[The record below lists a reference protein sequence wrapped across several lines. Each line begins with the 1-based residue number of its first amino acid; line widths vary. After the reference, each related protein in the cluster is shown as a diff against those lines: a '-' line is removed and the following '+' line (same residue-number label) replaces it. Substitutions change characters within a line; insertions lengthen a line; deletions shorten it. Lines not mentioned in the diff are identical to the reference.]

1 MKTITTLGT
10 IFLFIFACRLCSMT
24 GAHDYDPYKGSL
36 KTLLPSQT
44 SVGLI
49 NFRLDSSQADD
60 LDGAQEAVKANYT
73 MQAGS
78 ISVPV
83 VLQVGNY
90 GSAQEAEA
98 RMQAFADKHGLT
110 LESKTKGGTGG
121 KRLTWGDGKAI
132 MWSNGSLQCLATST
146 FAKTTSNLEEAL
158 PF

>member
-1 MKTITTLGT
+1 
-10 IFLFIFACRLCSMT
+10 MT
-24 GAHDYDPYKGSL
+24 GAHDYDPYKGSV
-36 KTLLPSQT
+36 KDLLPKEA

-49 NFRLDSSQADD
+49 NFKLDSSQSDD
-60 LDGAQEAVKANYT
+60 LDGAQEAVKATYT

-83 VLQVGNY
+83 VLQVANY
-90 GSAQEAEA
+90 ASSQEAEA
-98 RMQAFADKHGLT
+98 KMQAFADKHGLA
-110 LESKTKGGTGG
+110 LEPTTKGGSG

>member
-1 MKTITTLGT
+1 
-10 IFLFIFACRLCSMT
+10 MT
-24 GAHDYDPYKGSL
+24 GSNNLDPYKGSL
-36 KTLLPSQT
+36 KALLPNQP

-49 NFRLDSSQADD
+49 NFKLDSSQNDD

-90 GSAQEAEA
+90 ASSQEAEA
-98 RMQAFADKHGLT
+98 KMQAFADKHGLV
-110 LESKTKGGTGG
+110 LETKKGG

-132 MWSNGSLQCLATST
+132 MWSNGSLQCLATSS
-146 FAKTTSNLEEAL
+146 FPKTTSNLEEAL

>member
-1 MKTITTLGT
+1 MKIVSSLAP
-10 IFLFIFACRLCSMT
+10 LLLLIFACRLCSMT
-24 GAHDYDPYKGSL
+24 GSNNLDPYKGSL
-36 KTLLPSQT
+36 KALLPNQP

-49 NFRLDSSQADD
+49 NFKLDSSQNDD

-90 GSAQEAEA
+90 ASSQEAEA
-98 RMQAFADKHGLT
+98 KMQAFADKHGLV
-110 LESKTKGGTGG
+110 LETKKGG

-132 MWSNGSLQCLATST
+132 MWSNGSLQCLATSS
-146 FAKTTSNLEEAL
+146 FPKTTSNLEEAL